1 MLKQKLK
8 LKLKLICDC
17 DYRVSEHA
25 WIRIKTRVRVSPGG
39 NT

>member
-1 MLKQKLK
+1 MKQKLK

-25 WIRIKTRVRVSPGG
+25 WIRIKTRVIRVRTGR

>member
-1 MLKQKLK
+1 MLKQK

-25 WIRIKTRVRVSPGG
+25 WIRIKTRVRIIVSPGR